1 MNRYAKIVDVAQL
14 SYAPR
19 TVTEGNTHHNPT
31 PEWWLIQHGYLPVVT
46 TEMPE
51 YDPETQFLTSR
62 WAEQDGQ
69 IMSVWQVNAL
79 SEEMRGGGDD
89 E

>member
-1 MNRYAKIVDVAQL
+1 MNRYAKLIDVAQL

-46 TEMPE
+46 TEMPA
-51 YDPETQFLTSR
+51 YDPETQFLTSF

-69 IMSVWQVNAL
+69 IVSVWQVNPL
-79 SEEMRGGGDD
+79 SEEMRGGAED